1 MISQHAISTLLND
14 ITSLFYYAYRYS
26 WNDIPVHG
34 ILFAI
39 IPWSGRVK
47 SRLNNV
53 FASYKDRSWVRFVS
67 LEGLVL

>member
-14 ITSLFYYAYRYS
+14 ITSSFYYAYRYS

-47 SRLNNV
+47 SRLNN
-53 FASYKDRSWVRFVS
+53 AYSPRIRTDR
-67 LEGLVL
+67 G

>member
-47 SRLNNV
+47 SRLNN
-53 FASYKDRSWVRFVS
+53 AYSYKDRSSVRFVS